1 MHIETFPVPQ
11 IKSARSSAALLR
23 VLLNRL
29 GDCYVRARS
38 RRHLAALDGYML
50 KDIGLSEAD
59 RRREC
64 ARPFWRASDSSR

>member
-11 IKSARSSAALLR
+11 IKSARTGAALLR

-29 GDCYVRARS
+29 GDWYVCARS
-38 RRHLAALDGYML
+38 RRHLAELDRHML

-64 ARPFWRASDSSR
+64 ARPFWHAWETPR

>member
-11 IKSARSSAALLR
+11 IKSARSGTARLR

-29 GDCYVRARS
+29 GDWYVCARS
-38 RRHLAALDGYML
+38 RRHLAELDGHML

-64 ARPFWRASDSSR
+64 ARPCWRASEVSR

>member
-11 IKSARSSAALLR
+11 IKSARTGATLLR

-29 GDCYVRARS
+29 GDWYVCARS
-38 RRHLAALDGYML
+38 RRHLAELDGRML
-50 KDIGLSEAD
+50 KDIGLSESD

-64 ARPFWRASDSSR
+64 ARPFWHASDASR

>member
-11 IKSARSSAALLR
+11 IKSARTGAALLR

-29 GDCYVRARS
+29 GDLYVCARS
-38 RRHLAALDGYML
+38 RRHLAELDDRML
-50 KDIGLSEAD
+50 RDIGLSESD

-64 ARPFWRASDSSR
+64 AQPFWRASETSR